1 MFEADF
7 FWIIMTV
14 FIVAAIVVQ
23 VILDRRKTGHRKK

>member
-23 VILDRRKTGHRKK
+23 VILDRRKTGHKKK